1 MAWVSDESEP
11 LPLKLSPSLGFNNLT
26 SGVST
31 FAYIHKGDVLI
42 YGLDGVLR
50 QTLVNDGGVRA
61 MEVLLC
67 SGEDFDFL
75 VVALNTGVQIWSSD
89 GRRLIYVFDAKT
101 APGSSAVDDGGNF
114 TQGIAM
120 VPRGRNFIVG
130 CSDGDVFAFQA
141 KTGPQGEACELT
153 ATLRGHCQPITCAT
167 ADSECCVSGDA
178 GGTVIVWSIAKHLE
192 RECSFDG
199 DGTPATALCAR
210 DGSVV
215 ASYSTGH
222 LRVFDTRRKTLAIEI
237 AAHSRTINAMD
248 LHPSSLLLATV
259 GDDLFLNVWELP
271 KCGQEGPS
279 GQVGLVATSR
289 VDNCL
294 LTGVQFLVDGS
305 HRIIGLAY
313 DCDHLQIWH
322 KLG

>member
-1 MAWVSDESEP
+1 MAWVSDESKP

-26 SGVST
+26 SSVST

-61 MEVLLC
+61 ME
-67 SGEDFDFL
+67 
-75 VVALNTGVQIWSSD
+75 IWSSD
-89 GRRLIYVFDAKT
+89 GRRLIYFFDAKA
-101 APGSSAVDDGGNF
+101 APGSSTVDDGGNF

-153 ATLRGHCQPITCAT
+153 ATLRGHCQPITCAA

-199 DGTPATALCAR
+199 DGT
-210 DGSVV
+210 
-215 ASYSTGH
+215 
-222 LRVFDTRRKTLAIEI
+222 LAIEI

-248 LHPSSLLLATV
+248 LHPSSMLLATV
-259 GDDLFLNVWELP
+259 GEDLFLNVWELP

-289 VDNCL
+289 VDNRL